1 MRCGLSLVV
10 VVLLLGGAAAT
21 AAAQRDDDI
30 ARLVQLID
38 QGKADQAKK
47 ELPRLQEQ
55 RPNDPGVLYVQALLM
70 TDGSEAVRTYQSIVD
85 NFPKSAWADDAL
97 FRVYQ
102 FYYALGLYRTAEIK
116 MSQLKK
122 DYPTS
127 RYISQAGDIETGTLP
142 DEEEQPVSAQ
152 GDSVAEEE
160 APVSDVPTGTF
171 TLQVGAFS
179 AQVNAE
185 KQKVFFEDLNMP
197 VEVINRVKD
206 GRSLYVV
213 LVGNFPTAD
222 DARAKG
228 AEIRKNYNIESMV
241 IPR

>member
-1 MRCGLSLVV
+1 MRRRLSLVIV
-10 VVLLLGGAAAT
+10 ILSVAGAT
-21 AAAQRDDDI
+21 ALALQRDDDI
-30 ARLVQLID
+30 ARLVQLIE

-55 RPNDPGVLYVQALLM
+55 RPNDPGVLYLQALLM

-97 FRVYQ
+97 FKVYQ

-116 MSQLKK
+116 MGQLKK

-127 RYISQAGDIETGTLP
+127 RYISQAGEIETSTLP
-142 DEEEQPVSAQ
+142 EEQEQPASTPGDSLVEEET
-152 GDSVAEEE
+152 
-160 APVSDVPTGTF
+160 PVSDVPTGTF
-171 TLQVGAFS
+171 VLQVGAFS

-197 VEVINRVKD
+197 VEVINRVKE

-228 AEIRKNYNIESMV
+228 VEIKKNYNIDSMV

>member
-1 MRCGLSLVV
+1 MRHRLSLVIMILS
-10 VVLLLGGAAAT
+10 VLGAAA

-30 ARLVQLID
+30 ARLVQLVE

-55 RPNDPGVLYVQALLM
+55 RPNDPGVLYLQALLM

-97 FRVYQ
+97 FKVYQ

-127 RYISQAGDIETGTLP
+127 RYISQAGDIETSTLP
-142 DEEEQPVSAQ
+142 DEQEPPAAAP
-152 GDSVAEEE
+152 GDSAEEE
-160 APVSDVPTGTF
+160 TPVSDVPTGTF
-171 TLQVGAFS
+171 ALQVGAFS

-228 AEIRKNYNIESMV
+228 AEIKKNYNIESMV

>member
-1 MRCGLSLVV
+1 MMTSLPVM
-10 VVLLLGGAAAT
+10 LLIMSLTGAIS
-21 AAAQRDDDI
+21 AAAQRDDEV
-30 ARLVQLID
+30 ARLVQLVE
-38 QGKADQAKK
+38 QGRADQAKK
-47 ELPRLQEQ
+47 ELMRLQE
-55 RPNDPGVLYVQALLM
+55 RSPNDPGVLYLQALLM

-97 FRVYQ
+97 FKVYQ

-116 MSQLKK
+116 MTQLKR

-127 RYISQAGDIETGTLP
+127 RYISQAGDVETAALP
-142 DEEEQPVSAQ
+142 EEQEQPVVVPEDATTQ
-152 GDSVAEEE
+152 EETS
-160 APVSDVPTGTF
+160 VSDIPTGSF
-171 TLQVGAFS
+171 ALQVGAFS

-228 AEIRKNYNIESMV
+228 AEIKKDYNIESMV
-241 IPR
+241 ISR